1 MVACH
6 TKKES
11 GPESLVPVA
20 VRTVLVENKTRP
32 SGEEV
37 VGTVRAK
44 LRAAIEAKVSA
55 RIEALLVAP
64 GQMVKAGDLIAQ
76 LDPREIQARLDQAL
90 ALRQQATRDLAR
102 GRELLDKKITT
113 QADFD
118 AVQARASVAEG
129 AAREM
134 ETTLG
139 YTKIVAP
146 FDGIVTRKLADV
158 GDLATPGKPI
168 IEMEDPAA
176 LRFEADVPEALIGNV
191 KLGAKLPVQIAEG
204 AAREME
210 TMLGYTKIVAPF
222 DGIVTRKLADVGDLA
237 TPGKPIIEMED
248 PAALRFE
255 ADVPEALIG
264 NVKLGAKL
272 PVQVAEGSAPI
283 EGTVVEVAPV
293 ADAASRT
300 FLAKLNISAAGSIR
314 SGQFGRVWVPT
325 GESKSIRVPL
335 SAVVVRGQM
344 ECLFVVADEHAQLRI
359 VRTGK
364 HTGGEVEILAG
375 LSPGERVV
383 SGGGESLRD
392 GQPVTLR
399 Q

>member
-1 MVACH
+1 MKLSRSLLTPVAALAMVACH
-6 TKKES
+6 AKKES

-32 SGEEV
+32 SSEEV

-76 LDPREIQARLDQAL
+76 LDPGEIQARLDQAL

-118 AVQARASVAEG
+118 AVQARASV
-129 AAREM
+129 
-134 ETTLG
+134 
-139 YTKIVAP
+139 
-146 FDGIVTRKLADV
+146 
-158 GDLATPGKPI
+158 
-168 IEMEDPAA
+168 
-176 LRFEADVPEALIGNV
+176 
-191 KLGAKLPVQIAEG
+191 AEG

-264 NVKLGAKL
+264 NVKLGAQL
-272 PVQVAEGSAPI
+272 PVQVAEGAAPI
-283 EGTVVEVAPV
+283 EGAVVEVAPV
-293 ADAASRT
+293 AAAASRT
-300 FLAKLNISAAGSIR
+300 FLVKLDIPAAGSNR

-325 GESKSIRVPL
+325 AESKSIRVPP
-335 SAVVVRGQM
+335 SAVLVRGQI
-344 ECLFVVADEHAQLRI
+344 ECVFVVADQHAHLRI

-364 HTGGEVEILAG
+364 HTGGETEILAG

-383 SGGGESLRD
+383 SEGGESLRD